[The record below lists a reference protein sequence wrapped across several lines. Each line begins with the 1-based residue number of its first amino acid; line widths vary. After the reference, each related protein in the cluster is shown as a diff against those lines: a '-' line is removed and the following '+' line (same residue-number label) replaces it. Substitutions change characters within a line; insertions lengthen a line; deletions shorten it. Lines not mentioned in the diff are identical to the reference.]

1 MSQAGIR
8 WIAALTLAALLS
20 GCFDD
25 DTVSPNRVSSLTGG
39 SQPVSDSGGGTP
51 PPAPPPPNNKPTI
64 SGSPV
69 TTILQGDSYSF
80 RPVAS
85 DPDGDSLTFKISNKP
100 AWASFDS
107 KSGRLYGTPGAG
119 DVGTYP
125 NIRISVTD
133 GQASAQLSG
142 FTLTVEQ
149 IANGSA
155 TLSWTPPTENTDGS
169 TLTNLVGYKIYYGRS
184 SDSLSQVITID
195 HAGITTYVIE
205 NLSPAVYYFAMTSL
219 NSQGTESERSATLK
233 KTIG

>member
-20 GCFDD
+20 GCFED
-25 DTVSPNRVSSLTGG
+25 DTVSPNRVSSLAGG
-39 SQPVSDSGGGTP
+39 SQPVGDSGGGTP
-51 PPAPPPPNNKPTI
+51 PPPPPPTH
-64 SGSPV
+64 
-69 TTILQGDSYSF
+69 
-80 RPVAS
+80 
-85 DPDGDSLTFKISNKP
+85 PDGDSLTFKISNKP